1 MKLFLERPI
10 IFFDLEATG
19 LNLVNDKIIEIFML
33 KVNPDGTTETYEQLF
48 NPQITIPDEVINIT
62 GITNEMVKDK
72 PPFKEKAREIADFID
87 DADFAGFNSN
97 KFDIPLLAEE
107 LLNAGIDIDFSS
119 RNSVDVMVLF
129 HRLEPR
135 NLAAAYRFYC
145 NREIENAH
153 TAKADTIAT
162 YEILLAM
169 LDKYLENENLAD
181 NDENNLIF
189 DNNIK
194 SLSEISKYHKTAD
207 LAGHILINEDGKEI
221 FNFGKYKGKYVEEIF
236 TIEPQYYDWIMKSQ
250 FPQYTKKIVDKIW
263 QRVKA
268 NDNTT
273 EGQHNEEI
281 NY

>member
-1 MKLFLERPI
+1 MKLSLERPI
-10 IFFDLEATG
+10 IFFDLETTG
-19 LNLVNDKIIEIFML
+19 LDLVRDKIIEIFML
-33 KVNPDGTTETYEQLF
+33 KVKPDGTTETYEQLF
-48 NPQITIPDEVINIT
+48 NPQIAIPEEVINIT

-72 PPFKEKAREIADFID
+72 PTFREKAQEIADFID
-87 DADFAGFNSN
+87 DSDFAGFNSN

-145 NREIENAH
+145 NREMENAH
-153 TAKADTIAT
+153 TAKADAIAT

-169 LDKYLENENLAD
+169 LDKYLENENHAD
-181 NDENNLIF
+181 NHENDIIF
-189 DNNIK
+189 NKNIK

-221 FNFGKYKGKYVEEIF
+221 FNFGKYKGKAVEEIF

-268 NDNTT
+268 NNNIENDSTNKA
-273 EGQHNEEI
+273 
-281 NY
+281 

>member
-87 DADFAGFNSN
+87 NADFAGFNSN

-153 TAKADTIAT
+153 TAKADAIAT

>member
-1 MKLFLERPI
+1 MKLSLERPI
-10 IFFDLEATG
+10 IFFDLETTG
-19 LNLVNDKIIEIFML
+19 LDLVRDKIIEIFML
-33 KVNPDGTTETYEQLF
+33 KVKPDGTTETYEQLF
-48 NPQITIPDEVINIT
+48 NPQIAIPEEVINIT

-72 PPFKEKAREIADFID
+72 PTFREKAQEIADFID
-87 DADFAGFNSN
+87 DSDFAGFNSN

-145 NREIENAH
+145 NREMENAH
-153 TAKADTIAT
+153 TAKADAIAT

-169 LDKYLENENLAD
+169 LDKYLENENHAD
-181 NDENNLIF
+181 NHENDIIF
-189 DNNIK
+189 DKNIK

-221 FNFGKYKGKYVEEIF
+221 FNFGKYKGKAVEEIF

-268 NDNTT
+268 NNNIENDSTNKA
-273 EGQHNEEI
+273 
-281 NY
+281 

>member
-1 MKLFLERPI
+1 MKLSLERPI
-10 IFFDLEATG
+10 IFFDLETTG
-19 LNLVNDKIIEIFML
+19 LDLVRDKIIEIFML
-33 KVNPDGTTETYEQLF
+33 KVKPDGTTETYEQLF
-48 NPQITIPDEVINIT
+48 NPQIAIPEEVINIT

-72 PPFKEKAREIADFID
+72 PTFREKAQEIANFID
-87 DADFAGFNSN
+87 DSDFAGFNSN

-135 NLAAAYRFYC
+135 NLAAAYRFYY
-145 NREIENAH
+145 NREMENAH
-153 TAKADTIAT
+153 TAKADAIAT

-169 LDKYLENENLAD
+169 IDKYLENENHAD
-181 NDENNLIF
+181 NHENDLIF
-189 DNNIK
+189 DKNIK

-221 FNFGKYKGKYVEEIF
+221 FNFGKYKGKAVEEIF

-268 NDNTT
+268 NNNIENDSTNKA
-273 EGQHNEEI
+273 
-281 NY
+281 

>member
-72 PPFKEKAREIADFID
+72 PLFKEKAQEIADFID

>member
-72 PPFKEKAREIADFID
+72 PPFKEKAQEIADFID

-153 TAKADTIAT
+153 TAKADAIAT

-273 EGQHNEEI
+273 EGQHNEEKKI
-281 NY
+281 

>member
-1 MKLFLERPI
+1 MKLSLERPI
-10 IFFDLEATG
+10 IFFDLETTG
-19 LNLVNDKIIEIFML
+19 LDLVRDKIIEIFML
-33 KVNPDGTTETYEQLF
+33 KVKPDGTTETYEQLF
-48 NPQITIPDEVINIT
+48 NPQIAIPEEVINIT

-72 PPFKEKAREIADFID
+72 PTFREKAQEIANFID
-87 DADFAGFNSN
+87 DSDFAGFNSN

-145 NREIENAH
+145 NREMENAH
-153 TAKADTIAT
+153 TAKADAIAT

-169 LDKYLENENLAD
+169 LDKYLENENHAD
-181 NDENNLIF
+181 NHENDLIF
-189 DNNIK
+189 DKNIK

-221 FNFGKYKGKYVEEIF
+221 FNFGKYKGKAVEEIF

-268 NDNTT
+268 NNNIENDSTNKA
-273 EGQHNEEI
+273 
-281 NY
+281 

>member
-1 MKLFLERPI
+1 MKLSLERPI
-10 IFFDLEATG
+10 IFFDLETTG
-19 LNLVNDKIIEIFML
+19 LDLVRDKIIEIFML
-33 KVNPDGTTETYEQLF
+33 KVKPDGTTETYEQLF
-48 NPQITIPDEVINIT
+48 NPQIAIPEEVINIT

-72 PPFKEKAREIADFID
+72 PTFREKAQEIANFID
-87 DADFAGFNSN
+87 DSDFAGFNSN

-145 NREIENAH
+145 NREMENAH
-153 TAKADTIAT
+153 TAKADAIAT

-169 LDKYLENENLAD
+169 LDKYLENENHAD
-181 NDENNLIF
+181 NHENDIIF
-189 DNNIK
+189 DKNIK

-221 FNFGKYKGKYVEEIF
+221 FNFGKYKGKAVEEIF

-268 NDNTT
+268 NNNIENDSTNKA
-273 EGQHNEEI
+273 
-281 NY
+281 

>member
-1 MKLFLERPI
+1 MKLSLERPI
-10 IFFDLEATG
+10 IFFDLETTG
-19 LNLVNDKIIEIFML
+19 LDLVRDKIIEIFML
-33 KVNPDGTTETYEQLF
+33 KVKPDGTTETYEQLF
-48 NPQITIPDEVINIT
+48 NPQIAIPEEVINIT

-72 PPFKEKAREIADFID
+72 PTFREKAQEIANFID
-87 DADFAGFNSN
+87 DSDFAGFNSN

-145 NREIENAH
+145 NREMENAH
-153 TAKADTIAT
+153 TAKADAIAT

-169 LDKYLENENLAD
+169 IDKYLENENHAD
-181 NDENNLIF
+181 NHENDLIF
-189 DNNIK
+189 DKNIK

-221 FNFGKYKGKYVEEIF
+221 FNFGKYKGKAVEEIF

-268 NDNTT
+268 NNNIENDSTNKA
-273 EGQHNEEI
+273 
-281 NY
+281 

>member
-1 MKLFLERPI
+1 MKLSLERPI
-10 IFFDLEATG
+10 IFFDLETTG
-19 LNLVNDKIIEIFML
+19 LDLVRDKIIEIFML
-33 KVNPDGTTETYEQLF
+33 KVKPDGTTETYEQLF
-48 NPQITIPDEVINIT
+48 NPQIAIPEEVINIT

-72 PPFKEKAREIADFID
+72 PTFREKAQEIANFID
-87 DADFAGFNSN
+87 NSDFAGFNSN

-145 NREIENAH
+145 NREMENAH
-153 TAKADTIAT
+153 TAKADAIAT

-169 LDKYLENENLAD
+169 IDKYLENENHAD
-181 NDENNLIF
+181 NHENDIIF
-189 DNNIK
+189 NKNIK

-221 FNFGKYKGKYVEEIF
+221 FNFGKYKGKAVEEIF

-268 NDNTT
+268 NNNIENDSTNKA
-273 EGQHNEEI
+273 
-281 NY
+281 

>member
-1 MKLFLERPI
+1 MKLSLERPI
-10 IFFDLEATG
+10 IFFDLETTG
-19 LNLVNDKIIEIFML
+19 LDLVRDKIIEIFML
-33 KVNPDGTTETYEQLF
+33 KVKPDGTTETYEQLF
-48 NPQITIPDEVINIT
+48 NPQIAIPEEVINIT

-72 PPFKEKAREIADFID
+72 PTFREKAQEIANFID
-87 DADFAGFNSN
+87 DSDFAGFNSN

-145 NREIENAH
+145 NREMENAH
-153 TAKADTIAT
+153 TAKADAIAT

-169 LDKYLENENLAD
+169 LDKYLENENHAD
-181 NDENNLIF
+181 NHENDIIF
-189 DNNIK
+189 NKNIK

-221 FNFGKYKGKYVEEIF
+221 FNFGKYKGKAVEEIF

-268 NDNTT
+268 NN
-273 EGQHNEEI
+273 N
-281 NY
+281 

>member
-1 MKLFLERPI
+1 MKLSLERPI
-10 IFFDLEATG
+10 IFFDLETTG
-19 LNLVNDKIIEIFML
+19 LDLVRDKIIEIFML
-33 KVNPDGTTETYEQLF
+33 KVKPDGTTETYEQLF
-48 NPQITIPDEVINIT
+48 NPQIAIPEEVINIT

-72 PPFKEKAREIADFID
+72 PTFREKAQEIADFID
-87 DADFAGFNSN
+87 DSDFAGFNSN

-145 NREIENAH
+145 NREMENAH
-153 TAKADTIAT
+153 TAKADAIAT

-169 LDKYLENENLAD
+169 LDKYLENENHAYNHE
-181 NDENNLIF
+181 NDLIF
-189 DNNIK
+189 DKNIK

-221 FNFGKYKGKYVEEIF
+221 FNFGKYKGKAVEEIF

-268 NDNTT
+268 NNNIENDSTNKA
-273 EGQHNEEI
+273 
-281 NY
+281 

>member
-1 MKLFLERPI
+1 MKLSLERPI
-10 IFFDLEATG
+10 IFFDLETTG
-19 LNLVNDKIIEIFML
+19 LDLVRDKIIEIFML
-33 KVNPDGTTETYEQLF
+33 KVKPDGTTETYEQLF
-48 NPQITIPDEVINIT
+48 NPQIAIPEEVINIT

-72 PPFKEKAREIADFID
+72 PTFREKAQEIANFID
-87 DADFAGFNSN
+87 DSDFAGFNSN

-145 NREIENAH
+145 NREMENAH
-153 TAKADTIAT
+153 TAKADAIAT

-169 LDKYLENENLAD
+169 LDKYLENENHAD
-181 NDENNLIF
+181 NHENDIIF
-189 DNNIK
+189 NKNIK

-207 LAGHILINEDGKEI
+207 LACHILINEDGKEI
-221 FNFGKYKGKYVEEIF
+221 FNFGKYKGKAVEEIF

-268 NDNTT
+268 NNNNS
-273 EGQHNEEI
+273 EGQHNEEKKI
-281 NY
+281 

>member
-72 PPFKEKAREIADFID
+72 PLFKEKAQEIADFID

-153 TAKADTIAT
+153 TAKADAIAT

>member
-72 PPFKEKAREIADFID
+72 PLFKEKAQEIADFID

-153 TAKADTIAT
+153 TAKADAIAT

-268 NDNTT
+268 NNNTT
-273 EGQHNEEI
+273 EVQHNEEI

>member
-1 MKLFLERPI
+1 MKLSLERPI
-10 IFFDLEATG
+10 IFFDLETTG
-19 LNLVNDKIIEIFML
+19 LDLVRDKIIEIFML
-33 KVNPDGTTETYEQLF
+33 KVKPDGTTETYEQLF
-48 NPQITIPDEVINIT
+48 NPQIAIPEEVINIT

-72 PPFKEKAREIADFID
+72 PTFREKAQEIANFID
-87 DADFAGFNSN
+87 NSDFAGFNSN

-145 NREIENAH
+145 NREMENAH
-153 TAKADTIAT
+153 TAKADAIAT

-169 LDKYLENENLAD
+169 IDKYLENENHAD
-181 NDENNLIF
+181 NHENDIIF
-189 DNNIK
+189 DKNIK

-221 FNFGKYKGKYVEEIF
+221 FNFGKYKGKAVEEIF

-268 NDNTT
+268 NNNIENDSTNKA
-273 EGQHNEEI
+273 
-281 NY
+281 

>member
-1 MKLFLERPI
+1 MKLSLERPI
-10 IFFDLEATG
+10 IFFDLETTG
-19 LNLVNDKIIEIFML
+19 LDLVRDKIIEIFML
-33 KVNPDGTTETYEQLF
+33 KVKPDGTTETYEQLF
-48 NPQITIPDEVINIT
+48 NPQIAIPEEVINIT

-72 PPFKEKAREIADFID
+72 PTFREKAQEIANFID
-87 DADFAGFNSN
+87 DSDFAGFNSN

-145 NREIENAH
+145 NREMENAH
-153 TAKADTIAT
+153 TAKADAIAT

-169 LDKYLENENLAD
+169 LDKYLENENHAD
-181 NDENNLIF
+181 NHENDIIF
-189 DNNIK
+189 NKNIK

-221 FNFGKYKGKYVEEIF
+221 FNFGKYKGKAVEEIF

-250 FPQYTKKIVDKIW
+250 FSQYTKKIVDKIW

-268 NDNTT
+268 NNNIENDSTNKA
-273 EGQHNEEI
+273 
-281 NY
+281 

>member
-72 PPFKEKAREIADFID
+72 PPFKEKAQEIADFID

-153 TAKADTIAT
+153 TAKADAIAT
-162 YEILLAM
+162 YEILIAM

>member
-1 MKLFLERPI
+1 
-10 IFFDLEATG
+10 
-19 LNLVNDKIIEIFML
+19 ML
-33 KVNPDGTTETYEQLF
+33 KVKPDGTTETYEQLF
-48 NPQITIPDEVINIT
+48 NPQIAIPEEVINIT

-72 PPFKEKAREIADFID
+72 PTFREKAQEIANFID
-87 DADFAGFNSN
+87 DSDFAGFNSN

-145 NREIENAH
+145 NREMENAH
-153 TAKADTIAT
+153 TAKADAIAT

-169 LDKYLENENLAD
+169 IDKYLENENHAD
-181 NDENNLIF
+181 NHENDIIF
-189 DNNIK
+189 DKNIK

-221 FNFGKYKGKYVEEIF
+221 FNFGKYKGKAVEEIF

-268 NDNTT
+268 NNNIENDSTNKA
-273 EGQHNEEI
+273 
-281 NY
+281 

>member
-1 MKLFLERPI
+1 MKLSLERPI
-10 IFFDLEATG
+10 IFFDLETTG
-19 LNLVNDKIIEIFML
+19 LDLVRDKIIEIFML
-33 KVNPDGTTETYEQLF
+33 KVKPDGTTETYEQLF
-48 NPQITIPDEVINIT
+48 NPQIAIPEEVINIT

-72 PPFKEKAREIADFID
+72 PTFREKAQEIANFID
-87 DADFAGFNSN
+87 DSDFAGFNSN

-145 NREIENAH
+145 NREMENAH
-153 TAKADTIAT
+153 TAKADAIAT

-169 LDKYLENENLAD
+169 LDKYLENENHAYNHE
-181 NDENNLIF
+181 NDLIF
-189 DNNIK
+189 DKNIK

-221 FNFGKYKGKYVEEIF
+221 FNFGKYKGKAVEEIF

-268 NDNTT
+268 NNNIENDSTNKA
-273 EGQHNEEI
+273 
-281 NY
+281 

>member
-72 PPFKEKAREIADFID
+72 PPFKEKAQEIADFID

-153 TAKADTIAT
+153 TAKADAIAT
-162 YEILLAM
+162 YEILIAM

-263 QRVKA
+263 QRLKA

>member
-1 MKLFLERPI
+1 MKLSLERPI
-10 IFFDLEATG
+10 IFFDLETTG
-19 LNLVNDKIIEIFML
+19 LDLVRDKIIEIFML
-33 KVNPDGTTETYEQLF
+33 KVKPDGTTETYEQLF
-48 NPQITIPDEVINIT
+48 NPQIAIPEEVINIT

-72 PPFKEKAREIADFID
+72 PTFREKAQEIANFID
-87 DADFAGFNSN
+87 DSDFAGFNSN

-145 NREIENAH
+145 NREMENAH
-153 TAKADTIAT
+153 TAKADAIAT

-169 LDKYLENENLAD
+169 LDKYLENENHAD
-181 NDENNLIF
+181 NHENDIIF
-189 DNNIK
+189 NKNIK

-221 FNFGKYKGKYVEEIF
+221 FNFGKYKGKAVEEIF

-268 NDNTT
+268 NNNIENDSTNKA
-273 EGQHNEEI
+273 
-281 NY
+281 

>member
-72 PPFKEKAREIADFID
+72 PPFKEKAQEIADFID

-153 TAKADTIAT
+153 TAKADAIAT
-162 YEILLAM
+162 YEILIAM

-221 FNFGKYKGKYVEEIF
+221 FNFGKYKGQYVEEIF

-250 FPQYTKKIVDKIW
+250 FPQYTKKLLIKFG
-263 QRVKA
+263 K
-268 NDNTT
+268 
-273 EGQHNEEI
+273 E
-281 NY
+281 

>member
-1 MKLFLERPI
+1 MKLSLERPI
-10 IFFDLEATG
+10 IFFDLETTG
-19 LNLVNDKIIEIFML
+19 LDLVRDKIIEIFML
-33 KVNPDGTTETYEQLF
+33 KVKPDGTTETYEQLF
-48 NPQITIPDEVINIT
+48 NPQIAIPEEVINIT

-72 PPFKEKAREIADFID
+72 PTFREKAQEIANFID
-87 DADFAGFNSN
+87 DSDFAGFNSN

-145 NREIENAH
+145 NREMENAH
-153 TAKADTIAT
+153 TAKADAIAT

-169 LDKYLENENLAD
+169 IDKYLENENHAD
-181 NDENNLIF
+181 NHENDIIF
-189 DNNIK
+189 DKNIK

-221 FNFGKYKGKYVEEIF
+221 FNFGKYKGKAVEEIF

-268 NDNTT
+268 NNNIENDSTNKA
-273 EGQHNEEI
+273 
-281 NY
+281 

>member
-1 MKLFLERPI
+1 MKLSLERPI
-10 IFFDLEATG
+10 IFFDLETTG
-19 LNLVNDKIIEIFML
+19 LDLVRDKIIEIFML
-33 KVNPDGTTETYEQLF
+33 KVKPDGTTETYEQLF
-48 NPQITIPDEVINIT
+48 NPQIAIPEEVINIT

-72 PPFKEKAREIADFID
+72 PTFREKAQEIANFID
-87 DADFAGFNSN
+87 DSDFAGFNSN

-135 NLAAAYRFYC
+135 NLAAAYRFYY
-145 NREIENAH
+145 NREMENAH
-153 TAKADTIAT
+153 TAKADAIAT

-169 LDKYLENENLAD
+169 IDKYLENENHAD
-181 NDENNLIF
+181 NHENDLIF
-189 DNNIK
+189 DKNIK

-207 LAGHILINEDGKEI
+207 LAGHILINKDGKEI
-221 FNFGKYKGKYVEEIF
+221 FNFGKYKGKAVEEIF

-268 NDNTT
+268 NNNIENDSTNKA
-273 EGQHNEEI
+273 
-281 NY
+281 

>member
-62 GITNEMVKDK
+62 GITNEIVKDK
-72 PPFKEKAREIADFID
+72 PLFKEKAQEIADFID
-87 DADFAGFNSN
+87 NADFAGFNSN

-153 TAKADTIAT
+153 TAKADAIAT

-263 QRVKA
+263 QRLKA

>member
-1 MKLFLERPI
+1 MKLSLERPI
-10 IFFDLEATG
+10 IFFDLETTG
-19 LNLVNDKIIEIFML
+19 LDLVRDKIIEIFML
-33 KVNPDGTTETYEQLF
+33 KVKPDGTTETYEQLF
-48 NPQITIPDEVINIT
+48 NPQIAIPEEVINIT

-72 PPFKEKAREIADFID
+72 PTFREKAQEIANFID
-87 DADFAGFNSN
+87 DSDFAGFNSN

-145 NREIENAH
+145 NREMENAH
-153 TAKADTIAT
+153 TAKADAIAT

-169 LDKYLENENLAD
+169 IDKYLENENHAD
-181 NDENNLIF
+181 NHENDLIF
-189 DNNIK
+189 DKNIK

-207 LAGHILINEDGKEI
+207 LAGHILINKDGKEI
-221 FNFGKYKGKYVEEIF
+221 FNFGKYKGKAVEEIF

-268 NDNTT
+268 NNNIENDSTNKA
-273 EGQHNEEI
+273 
-281 NY
+281 